1 MLGLIKKDLLTIKT
15 VSKPLIII
23 IIALLALSIQTKT
36 EDVIYMLPLIGVISF
51 LSTFSYDQFNNWDA
65 YTSTLPNGRKNQIKS
80 KYLTSVIIIITL
92 TILSVLF
99 SLLIS
104 EINQKP
110 INIDQIIT
118 QTLVILLTSTI
129 TISLLFPVMIKYGAQ
144 NGRLIVFIIVILLA
158 LLSTLTTKIKEIN
171 ILNDIEKIIENHTHI
186 IILLTSLIVLIIS
199 YLISKKIYQ
208 NKEF

>member
-36 EDVIYMLPLIGVISF
+36 EDVIYMLPLIGIIAF
-51 LSTFSYDQFNNWDA
+51 LSTFSYDQFNNWDT
-65 YTSTLPNGRKNQIKS
+65 YTSALPNGRKNQIKS
-80 KYLTSVIIIITL
+80 KYLTSVIIITTL
-92 TILSVLF
+92 TLLSVLF
-99 SLLIS
+99 SLLITK
-104 EINQKP
+104 INQKP

-144 NGRLIVFIIVILLA
+144 NGRLIVFIIVISLA
-158 LLSTLTTKIKEIN
+158 LLSTLTT
-171 ILNDIEKIIENHTHI
+171 
-186 IILLTSLIVLIIS
+186 
-199 YLISKKIYQ
+199 
-208 NKEF
+208 

>member
-36 EDVIYMLPLIGVISF
+36 EDVIYMLPLIGIIAF

-65 YTSTLPNGRKNQIKS
+65 YTSALPNGRKNQIKS

-99 SLLIS
+99 SLLITK
-104 EINQKP
+104 INQKP

-186 IILLTSLIVLIIS
+186 IIPLISLIALIIS

>member
-80 KYLTSVIIIITL
+80 KYLTSVIIITTL
-92 TILSVLF
+92 TLLSVLF
-99 SLLIS
+99 SLLITK
-104 EINQKP
+104 INQKP
-110 INIDQIIT
+110 INIEQIIT

-144 NGRLIVFIIVILLA
+144 NGRLIVFIIVISLA
-158 LLSTLTTKIKEIN
+158 LLSTLTTKTKEIN

>member
-80 KYLTSVIIIITL
+80 KYLTSVIIITTL
-92 TILSVLF
+92 TLLSVLF
-99 SLLIS
+99 SLLITK
-104 EINQKP
+104 INQKP

-144 NGRLIVFIIVILLA
+144 NGRLIVFIIVISLA
-158 LLSTLTTKIKEIN
+158 LLSTLTTKTKEIN